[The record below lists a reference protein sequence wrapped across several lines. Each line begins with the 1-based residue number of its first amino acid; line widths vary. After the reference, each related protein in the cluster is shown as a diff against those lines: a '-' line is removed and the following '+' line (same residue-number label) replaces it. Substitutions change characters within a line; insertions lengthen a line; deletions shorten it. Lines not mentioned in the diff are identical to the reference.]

1 MEVWTYVNH
10 TESDESKELLELL
23 NGLPLAITQSAAFM
37 RETGL
42 TVARYLSLYR
52 KEWNELANDTPLRS
66 YPNGSIQTT
75 WMVSYEAI
83 KKRNEI
89 AANLIRLWAYLD
101 HKDLWYGLFSGV
113 SKRSSLRETL
123 PRWFQEMVSSE
134 LKFTKAIREL
144 LAFSMIEAR
153 EDVSAYSVHPVVHEW
168 AFQVLGRERR
178 AESFWLAVMI
188 VGKAIPRSTVKEY
201 WTMRQRLSPHADCCY
216 RWIESGEG
224 GKIYQKSNESDV
236 DETVTQYFGA
246 VHMFGS
252 LYRHQ
257 GKLDEAEEM
266 YMRALKGYEKAL
278 GVEHT
283 STLNTVNN
291 LGLLY
296 VDQGKLEK
304 AEEMYMRALKGTEK
318 ALGVE
323 HTSTLNTVNNLGLLY
338 VDQGKLKEAEEMYM
352 RALKEKEKTLG
363 VEHIST
369 LNTVNNLGVLYA
381 DQGKLEEAEEMYMR
395 ALKGKEKALGV
406 EHTSTLNTVNNLGI
420 LYRHQDKLKEAEE
433 MYMRALKG
441 TEKALGVEHTLTL
454 DTVNNLGLLYVDQGK
469 LEEAEKIYL
478 RALKGYEKALS
489 VEHTSTLTTVNNLG
503 LLYVDQG
510 KLEKAEEMF
519 MRALKGKEK
528 ALGVEHTSTR
538 NTVNNL
544 GLLYKNQGKLVEAD
558 ALLKRFTPNR
568 TPYLDPER
576 VDNGGPIYQ
585 HPEVSTS
592 KTQKRGIRNR
602 MKLLLK
608 KEVG

>member
-23 NGLPLAITQSAAFM
+23 EGLPLAITQSAAFM

-42 TVARYLSLYR
+42 TVAKYLSLYR

-144 LAFSMIEAR
+144 LAFSMIEAK

-168 AFQVLGRERR
+168 AFQVLRRERR

-188 VGKAIPRSTVKEY
+188 VGYAIPKSTEHEY
-201 WTMRQRLSPHADCCY
+201 WIMQQRLIPHADCCY
-216 RWIESGEG
+216 RWIKHGEG
-224 GKIYQKSNESDV
+224 GKIFQKDNESGV
-236 DETVTQYFGA
+236 DETVTEYFEA

-252 LYRHQ
+252 LYDDQGKLNEAEEMYLRALKETENVLGVKHTSTLHIVNNLAIVYKNQGKLEEAEEMYMRALKGTEKALGVEHTSTLNIVNNLGNLYQHQ
-257 GKLDEAEEM
+257 GKLEEAEEMYMRALKGIEKALGVEHTLTLSIVNNLGNLYKHQYKLEETEKMFMRALKGREKALGVKHTSTLDTVNNLGILYKHQGKLEEAEEMYMRALKGYEEALGVEHTSTLNTVNNLGTLYKHQDKLEEAEEMYMRALKGYEKALSVEHTSTLRTVNNLAELYASQGKLEEAEEM

-283 STLNTVNN
+283 STLRTVNN
-291 LGLLY
+291 LAKLY
-296 VDQGKLEK
+296 K
-304 AEEMYMRALKGTEK
+304 
-318 ALGVE
+318 
-323 HTSTLNTVNNLGLLY
+323 
-338 VDQGKLKEAEEMYM
+338 
-352 RALKEKEKTLG
+352 
-363 VEHIST
+363 
-369 LNTVNNLGVLYA
+369 
-381 DQGKLEEAEEMYMR
+381 DQGKLEEA
-395 ALKGKEKALGV
+395 
-406 EHTSTLNTVNNLGI
+406 
-420 LYRHQDKLKEAEE
+420 
-433 MYMRALKG
+433 
-441 TEKALGVEHTLTL
+441 
-454 DTVNNLGLLYVDQGK
+454 
-469 LEEAEKIYL
+469 
-478 RALKGYEKALS
+478 
-489 VEHTSTLTTVNNLG
+489 
-503 LLYVDQG
+503 
-510 KLEKAEEMF
+510 
-519 MRALKGKEK
+519 
-528 ALGVEHTSTR
+528 
-538 NTVNNL
+538 
-544 GLLYKNQGKLVEAD
+544 D
-558 ALLKRFTPNR
+558 ALLKRVTQNR
-568 TPYLDPER
+568 PPYSDPER

-602 MKLLLK
+602 MRLLLK
-608 KEVG
+608 KVG